1 MVSWRAGHGSARA
14 LAQSVMFL
22 PPAKS
27 SAREVGC
34 RVTSKGP
41 GLNLS
46 PSTAVPGLPGLC
58 QQTAGPLG
66 PLKTPVFSGVSSGC
80 AWRCVCHGVLA
91 SRARECSGSG
101 AVGNVPAPHEIQ
113 RPGCGL
119 PGNLKGP
126 RVEPKPEHCR
136 ARLGAPMRARCQR
149 GESPRHGVC
158 CGPVKL
164 KVTASPRGGVGS
176 NRRQTAGP

>member
-1 MVSWRAGHGSARA
+1 MVWKVNPLGGKTINRRAGCGKTASPVRREGEPKPIGS
-14 LAQSVMFL
+14 
-22 PPAKS
+22 PYPY
-27 SAREVGC
+27 
-34 RVTSKGP
+34 
-41 GLNLS
+41 
-46 PSTAVPGLPGLC
+46 PGLC

-66 PLKTPVFSGVSSGC
+66 PLKTPVFSGMSSGHV
-80 AWRCVCHGVLA
+80 WRCVCHGVLA

-101 AVGNVPAPHEIQ
+101 AVGNVPAPREIQ
-113 RPGCGL
+113 CPGCGL
-119 PGNLKGP
+119 SGNLKRP